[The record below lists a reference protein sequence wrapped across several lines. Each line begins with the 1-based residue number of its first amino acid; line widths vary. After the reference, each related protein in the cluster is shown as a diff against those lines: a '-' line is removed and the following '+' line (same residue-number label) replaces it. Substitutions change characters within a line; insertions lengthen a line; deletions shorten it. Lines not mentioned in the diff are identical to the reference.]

1 VRARR
6 CKNSNPNPPLMLAI
20 NAAPNHH
27 TSPFV
32 NSLGEI
38 GPMTPAITI
47 ATIASPVPIRTG
59 RIAFESDAVIG
70 ED

>member
-1 VRARR
+1 
-6 CKNSNPNPPLMLAI
+6 MLAI

-27 TSPFV
+27 TSLFV